1 MPKSW
6 LDSSRTGRGWLLG
19 CLPRRSP
26 GARTG
31 FKLIIAFSDCWTI
44 GRLGRLIGQL
54 VYCHYYSAA
63 QLAARPGPR
72 PSADGAVISRLPPP
86 ATVQVAPAGHCLP
99 LRLAQAPP
107 GIPGRTQC
115 ADRGWPEAPSL
126 QVPRGRARYSKR
138 RRGRNA
144 GVQTNWP
151 WQWDGP
157 QRLISPGR
165 GQILR
170 ETRGFP
176 TLMQSNFPAGR
187 PRCPRGSLL
196 SNVSPRGSGLCCGG
210 GPPGVLCCALCAVPH
225 HAVES
230 ILPLE
235 VSPVMSVCQVDNPG
249 IPLAF
254 QPAVSCRC
262 QPT

>member
-72 PSADGAVISRLPPP
+72 PSADGAVISRLPPL
-86 ATVQVAPAGHCLP
+86 ATVRLAPAGHCLP

-165 GQILR
+165 GPILR
-170 ETRGFP
+170 ETRVQGFP
-176 TLMQSNFPAGR
+176 NLDAVQLSGWAATVSARVTTLQCFSAR
-187 PRCPRGSLL
+187 QWSLL
-196 SNVSPRGSGLCCGG
+196 WRGTAG
-210 GPPGVLCCALCAVPH
+210 GPMLRTVRSATPRSGVDPAFGSFSCDVSLPG
-225 HAVES
+225 
-230 ILPLE
+230 
-235 VSPVMSVCQVDNPG
+235 G
-249 IPLAF
+249 
-254 QPAVSCRC
+254 
-262 QPT
+262 